1 MCAGIAPTE
10 YEAYEVKE
18 FSRNSDDCDRDTCS
32 IVGHVNTNGTV
43 SSEAQAVVF
52 SVADQNGQMQLLG
65 TTSLSSGVGKDT
77 VNVNFHWPGAN
88 QVVLVY
94 VHPAAASHSARLKDE
109 EGESTRRYCLGALN
123 VCQLHRSSASILE
136 NKKVAASLYMV
147 APPIGEV
154 LRG

>member
-1 MCAGIAPTE
+1 MFAGIAPTE

-65 TTSLSSGVGKDT
+65 TTSLSSGVGKVT
-77 VNVNFHWPGAN
+77 VNVNFHWPGTN
-88 QVVLVY
+88 QVVFVY
-94 VHPAAASHSARLKDE
+94 VAASHSTRLKDE
-109 EGESTRRYCLGALN
+109 EGESTRRYCLEALN